1 MTNEVT
7 DKRSFEASRFDDP
20 MKSIEIDTIRKVCVL
35 VSTKRST
42 AWTVNV
48 CFLLSNITFNCLY

>member
-1 MTNEVT
+1 MTSEVT

-20 MKSIEIDTIRKVCVL
+20 MKSIEIDTIRNVCVL

-42 AWTVNV
+42 ARRVMSTVI
-48 CFLLSNITFNCLY
+48 FLVETSIYLG